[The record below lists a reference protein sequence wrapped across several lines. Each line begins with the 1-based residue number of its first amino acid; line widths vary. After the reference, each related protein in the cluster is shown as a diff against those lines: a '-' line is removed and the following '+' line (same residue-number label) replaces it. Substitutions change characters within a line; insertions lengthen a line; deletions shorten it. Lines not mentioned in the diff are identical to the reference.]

1 MEIKPISAIVA
12 ALIALAAAMPVA
24 EAKNSAKATTT
35 LDLSD
40 SGKRLENAYTAEL
53 QSLRKRITAALPALD
68 DRSKTAYLNARKAE
82 LAAVTTITETQ
93 AQLDKINGAKGLVA
107 HAQGKWIGG
116 ADKSIAEAKA
126 KLAKAATDS
135 ERKAAKD
142 DLAKWEKNREEGVAA
157 LKERTAAMEAAERE
171 RPKVEKQLAAAKDAL
186 AKAKTSSIESIKRLG
201 LADIL
206 SSDKLDGLLAKHSVL
221 TEATPAGLAK
231 FAQQSPEH
239 EKLVGQL
246 LADEKLMIQMLVA
259 DGADGGRYGEAMQI
273 YADIKK
279 ASTKVS
285 QGILQRLALA
295 VALDHAVANPQ
306 RNADGR
312 KDAPANVHPVNRY
325 LHFEK
330 AFLAGELD
338 PHFKEL
344 TAWDLRMVVDGEEPD
359 EILTWGR
366 QMLRNYRPDHVTT
379 ADMGWRYVALV
390 RTDIPYG
397 SQDNIYDEDDLH
409 FFQNI
414 LKNGGI
420 CGRRAFIGRFV
431 LRAFGV
437 PTTARPQKAHAAL
450 AHWTPDGWVVCLGGG
465 WGVGWTKT
473 PYDKDLDFLATT
485 QARALGDH
493 FLSVKRA
500 QWIGDAMGEPRSYG
514 FLTKNEPAFWNGV
527 SLYTQRALIEASKAK
542 TLAAVGE
549 DIAEATE
556 SKVKEKIIEVTMTEE
571 DRRAVVDA
579 KGVITLPAVATSN
592 PTKSGGR
599 VIFQNSFLGGKQLH
613 YSRGKGSQPFEYT
626 FDAPAAGK
634 YRITA
639 RVATPSW
646 KQGLTIVVNGS
657 GQAVDMPLPYTVGM
671 WENSEPVEIELAKG
685 SNVLRFNREGDVK
698 GVSIRDFT
706 LTPVKAP

>member
-1 MEIKPISAIVA
+1 METKPISAIIA
-12 ALIALAAAMPVA
+12 ALMALAAVTPVA
-24 EAKNSAKATTT
+24 EAKNNDKTTPAVE
-35 LDLSD
+35 LSD
-40 SGKRLENAYTAEL
+40 SGKRLENAYSDQL
-53 QSLRKRITAALPALD
+53 QSLKKQIAAALPALD

-82 LAAVTTITETQ
+82 LAAVAVITETE
-93 AQLDKINGAKGLVA
+93 AQLGKINGAKGLVA
-107 HAQGKWIGG
+107 HAKGKWIGG
-116 ADKSIAEAKA
+116 ADKGIAEAKA
-126 KLAKAATDS
+126 KLAKATTDA

-142 DLAKWEKNREEGVAA
+142 DLAKWEKNREEGEAA
-157 LKERTAAMEAAERE
+157 LKERTAAMETAERE
-171 RPKVEKQLAAAKDAL
+171 RPKVEKQLAEAKDSL
-186 AKAKTSSIESIKRLG
+186 AKAKTASIASIKKLG

-206 SSDKLDGLLAKHSVL
+206 SSDKLDGVLARHSLL

-259 DGADGGRYGEAMQI
+259 DGAEGGRYGEAMQI
-273 YADIKK
+273 YTAIRK
-279 ASTKVS
+279 ASGKS
-285 QGILQRLALA
+285 GEGILQRLALA
-295 VALDHAVANPQ
+295 VALDHAVPNPQ
-306 RNADGR
+306 RNAVADTS
-312 KDAPANVHPVNRY
+312 APATVNPVNRY

-359 EILTWGR
+359 DILTWGR

-514 FLTKNEPAFWNGV
+514 FLTKSEPAFWNGV
-527 SLYTQRALIEASKAK
+527 SLYTQRGLIEASKAK

-556 SKVKEKIIEVTMTEE
+556 SKVKEKIVEVTMTEE
-571 DRRAVVDA
+571 DRWAVVDA
-579 KGVITLPAVATSN
+579 KGVITLPAAATSN
-592 PTKSGGR
+592 PTKSSGR
-599 VIFQNSFLGGKQLH
+599 VLFHNSFLGGKQLH
-613 YSRGKGSQPFEYT
+613 YSRGNGSQPFEYT

-634 YRITA
+634 YHLSA

-646 KQGLTIVVNGS
+646 KQGLKLVVNGS
-657 GQAVDMPLPYTVGM
+657 GKPLDIALPYTVGM
-671 WENSEPVEIELAKG
+671 WENSGPVEIELAKG
-685 SNVLRFNREGDVK
+685 TNTLTFTREGNVK

-706 LTPVKAP
+706 LTPVKSP

>member
-1 MEIKPISAIVA
+1 METQPIAAIIA
-12 ALIALAAAMPVA
+12 ALIALAAATPVA
-24 EAKNSAKATTT
+24 EAKNSDKATTT
-35 LDLSD
+35 LELSD

-53 QSLRKRITAALPALD
+53 QSLRKRIAAALPALD
-68 DRSKTAYLNARKAE
+68 DRSKTAYVNARKAE
-82 LAAVTTITETQ
+82 LAAVAAIAETQ
-93 AQLDKINGAKGLVA
+93 AKLDKINGAKGLVA

-116 ADKSIAEAKA
+116 ADKGIAEAKS
-126 KLAKAATDS
+126 KLTKATTDA

-142 DLAKWEKNREEGVAA
+142 DLAKWEKNREDGVAA
-157 LKERTAAMEAAERE
+157 LKERTAAMETAERE
-171 RPKVEKQLAAAKDAL
+171 RPKVEKQLAEAKDSL
-186 AKAKTSSIESIKRLG
+186 SQAKTASIGSIKRLG

-206 SSDKLDGLLAKHSVL
+206 SNDKLDGVLAKHSVL

-231 FAQQSPEH
+231 FAQQSAEH
-239 EKLVGQL
+239 EKLVSQL
-246 LADEKLMIQMLVA
+246 LTDEKLMIQMLVA

-279 ASTKVS
+279 ASAKVG
-285 QGILQRLALA
+285 QGVLQRLALA
-295 VALDHAVANPQ
+295 VALDHAVPNPQ

-312 KDAPANVHPVNRY
+312 KDAPATVHPVNRY

-338 PHFKEL
+338 PCFKDL
-344 TAWDLRMVVDGEEPD
+344 TTWDLRMVVDGEEPD

-556 SKVKEKIIEVTMTEE
+556 SKVKEKVVEVTLTDE
-571 DRRAVVDA
+571 DRQAVVDA
-579 KGVITLPAVATSN
+579 KGVITLPAAATSS
-592 PTKSGGR
+592 PTKSSGR
-599 VIFQNSFLGGKQLH
+599 VIFQNSILGGKQLH
-613 YSRGKGSQPFEYT
+613 YSRGNGSQPFEYT
-626 FDAPAAGK
+626 FEAPAAGK
-634 YRITA
+634 YRLTA

-646 KQGLTIVVNGS
+646 KQGLTLVVNGA
-657 GQAVDMPLPYTVGM
+657 GQAIDMPLPYTVGM
-671 WENSEPVEIELAKG
+671 WESSEPVEIELVKG
-685 SNVLRFNREGDVK
+685 ANVLRFTREGNVK
-698 GVSIRDFT
+698 GVSIREFT
-706 LTPVKAP
+706 LTPVKSP

>member
-1 MEIKPISAIVA
+1 METKPISAIIA
-12 ALIALAAAMPVA
+12 ALMALAAVTPVA
-24 EAKNSAKATTT
+24 EAKNNDKTTPAVE
-35 LDLSD
+35 LSD
-40 SGKRLENAYTAEL
+40 SGKRLENAYSDQL
-53 QSLRKRITAALPALD
+53 QSLKKQIAAALPALD
-68 DRSKTAYLNARKAE
+68 DRSKNAYLNARKAE
-82 LAAVTTITETQ
+82 LAAVAVITETE
-93 AQLDKINGAKGLVA
+93 AQLGKINGAKGLVA
-107 HAQGKWIGG
+107 HAKGKWIGG
-116 ADKSIAEAKA
+116 ADKGIAEAKA
-126 KLAKAATDS
+126 KLAKATTDA

-157 LKERTAAMEAAERE
+157 LKERTAAMEKAERE
-171 RPKVEKQLAAAKDAL
+171 RPKVEKQLAEAKDSL
-186 AKAKTSSIESIKRLG
+186 AKAKAASIDSIKRLG

-206 SSDKLDGLLAKHSVL
+206 SSDKLDGVLAKHSVL

-259 DGADGGRYGEAMQI
+259 DGAEGGRYGEAMQI
-273 YADIKK
+273 YTAIRK
-279 ASTKVS
+279 ASGKS
-285 QGILQRLALA
+285 GEGILQRLALA
-295 VALDHAVANPQ
+295 VALDHAVPNPQ
-306 RNADGR
+306 RNAVSDTS
-312 KDAPANVHPVNRY
+312 APATVNPVNRY

-344 TAWDLRMVVDGEEPD
+344 TTWDLRMVVDGEEPD
-359 EILTWGR
+359 DILTWGR

-397 SQDNIYDEDDLH
+397 SQDNIYDEDELH

-556 SKVKEKIIEVTMTEE
+556 SKVKEKIVEVKMTDE

-579 KGVITLPAVATSN
+579 KGVITLPAAATSN
-592 PTKSGGR
+592 PAKSTGR
-599 VIFQNSFLGGKQLH
+599 VLFQNSFLGGKQLH
-613 YSRGKGSQPFEYT
+613 YSRGNGIQPFEYK

-634 YRITA
+634 YRLSA
-639 RVATPSW
+639 RVSTPSW
-646 KQGLTIVVNGS
+646 KQGLKLVVNGS
-657 GQAVDMPLPYTVGM
+657 GQPLDIALPYTVGM
-671 WENSEPVEIELAKG
+671 WENSEPVEIELTRG
-685 SNVLRFNREGDVK
+685 SNTLTFTREGNVK